1 MPLNQRIWVIR
12 HGKSARPFGVLDQN
26 RPLAR
31 RASEDAALIRDWLR
45 SGPTLFVPSVARRAV
60 ETSDLLAGDAP
71 VLPSAALYVASPYEF
86 LEVIEDTLAGHTDEH
101 VAFIGHNP
109 TVTSLVNHLA
119 GQAVTDSVPTLGVAA
134 FEKADGRWQILD
146 FVTPKELR

>member
-1 MPLNQRIWVIR
+1 MKQRIWVIR

-31 RASEDAALIRDWLR
+31 RASEDAVLIRRWLS

-60 ETSDLLAGDAP
+60 ETAELLADDEP
-71 VLPSAALYVASPYEF
+71 VLPSAALYVASGAEF
-86 LEVIEDTLAGHTDEH
+86 LDVIEDTVAGHPDDR

-119 GQAVTDSVPTLGVAA
+119 GETVTDSVPTLGVAA
-134 FEKADGRWQILD
+134 FENVDGAWRLLD
-146 FVTPKELR
+146 YTTPKELR